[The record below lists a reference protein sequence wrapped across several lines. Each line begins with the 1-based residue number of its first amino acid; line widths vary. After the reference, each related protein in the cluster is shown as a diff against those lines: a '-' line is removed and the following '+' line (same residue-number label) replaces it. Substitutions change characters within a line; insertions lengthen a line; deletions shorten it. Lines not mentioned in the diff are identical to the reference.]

1 MYRVSQN
8 YLMTAN
14 FSTQRPL
21 NFIWKATIL
30 KKKCR
35 GTQRQF
41 SENICSED
49 DLRSRI
55 FGTFVENF
63 VACLPLLGFSNI

>member
-1 MYRVSQN
+1 
-8 YLMTAN
+8 MTLRQQDG
-14 FSTQRPL
+14 FEQR
-21 NFIWKATIL
+21 L
-30 KKKCR
+30 KPGKIR

-55 FGTFVENF
+55 FGTFVVKF
-63 VACLPLLGFSNI
+63 FACLPLLGFSNI